1 MHNTDPLG
9 TPAGAMCPNTP
20 QAWQRSLEVHV
31 RSASHR
37 CHRPRSL
44 PKPLSPQVLWTDKT
58 DKSFPSGCSTKSL
71 LLLLTDIS
79 GRPVRDEVH
88 VSKRSVVLVA
98 GVKRVTAAGASGK
111 QITRPSPKGHK
122 VTLQKQFLQVVTG
135 HLLGG
140 EHNDS

>member
-1 MHNTDPLG
+1 MPKYSPGLAAFTR
-9 TPAGAMCPNTP
+9 GARP
-20 QAWQRSLEVHV
+20 QCLPPVPGPH
-31 RSASHR
+31 
-37 CHRPRSL
+37 SL
-44 PKPLSPQVLWTDKT
+44 PKPLSPQVLWTAY
-58 DKSFPSGCSTKSL
+58 KSFPSGCSTKSL
-71 LLLLTDIS
+71 SLLLTDIS
-79 GRPVRDEVH
+79 GRPVCDEVH

>member
-20 QAWQRSLEVHV
+20 QAWQRSLEVRA

-37 CHRPRSL
+37 CHGPHSL
-44 PKPLSPQVLWTDKT
+44 PKPLSPQVLWTVY
-58 DKSFPSGCSTKSL
+58 KSFPSDCSTKSL
-71 LLLLTDIS
+71 SLLLTDIS